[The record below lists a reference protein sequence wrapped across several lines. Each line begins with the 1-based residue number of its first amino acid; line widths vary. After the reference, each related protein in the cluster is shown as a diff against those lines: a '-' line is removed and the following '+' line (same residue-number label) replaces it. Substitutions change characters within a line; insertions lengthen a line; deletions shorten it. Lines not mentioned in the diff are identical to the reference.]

1 MFNKHAPLLLAFAAL
16 CCGAATN
23 SPAAG
28 IDFEKLMGAGAKAGK
43 ALTLTDSEV
52 VASANDACAY
62 SDKENKVAPADD
74 KYAVRLAKIVQG
86 LDNEDGMK
94 LSFKAYLTPD
104 INAFA
109 MANGCV
115 RVFSGLM
122 DMASDDEIRGVIG
135 HEIGHVK
142 LGHSKAKQR
151 AALLAS
157 AARDGVALSGKV
169 GGYAKGQL
177 GDIAE
182 SVINAQFSQKE
193 ESAADAYGYRFM
205 VRHKYDPNAMVTL
218 FRKIPSDG
226 GLTSSHPAST
236 ERTKRVEQLI
246 RKGS

>member
-1 MFNKHAPLLLAFAAL
+1 MLTQHTRALIAAAL
-16 CCGAATN
+16 CCGAVAT
-23 SPAAG
+23 SHAAG
-28 IDFEKLMGAGAKAGK
+28 VDLEKLMGAGAKAGK
-43 ALTLTDSEV
+43 ALTLSDSEV

-62 SDKENKVAPADD
+62 SDKENKVAPAGD
-74 KYAVRLAKIVQG
+74 KYAVRLAKIVEG
-86 LDNEDGMK
+86 LDNDDGMK

-104 INAFA
+104 VNAFA

-157 AARDGVALSGKV
+157 AARDGAALNGKV
-169 GGYAKGQL
+169 GEYAKGQL

-218 FRKIPSDG
+218 FRKMPGAG
-226 GLTSSHPAST
+226 GLTSSHPASAT
-236 ERTKRVEQLI
+236 RTKNIEAMI
-246 RKGS
+246 RKGG

>member
-1 MFNKHAPLLLAFAAL
+1 MLKKHTHVLIAGMLA
-16 CCGAATN
+16 CGAAAP
-23 SPAAG
+23 SHAAG
-28 IDFEKLMGAGAKAGK
+28 IDLEKLIGAGAKAGK
-43 ALTLTDSEV
+43 AMTLSDSEV

-62 SDKENKVAPADD
+62 SDREHKVAPAAD
-74 KYAVRLAKIVQG
+74 KYAARLAKIVAG
-86 LDNEDGMK
+86 LDSEDGMK

-104 INAFA
+104 VNAFA

-122 DMASDDEIRGVIG
+122 DMATDDEIRGVIG

-157 AARDGVALSGKV
+157 AARDGAALSGKV
-169 GGYAKGQL
+169 GEYAKGQL

-193 ESAADAYGYRFM
+193 ESVADAYGYRFM
-205 VRHKYDPNAMVTL
+205 VRHRYDPNAMVTL
-218 FRKIPSDG
+218 FKKMPSAG
-226 GLTSSHPAST
+226 GLTSSHPASAA
-236 ERTKRVEQLI
+236 RTKKIEELI
-246 RKGS
+246 RKGG